1 MKTLLQHVDYIRYEV
16 TRETKLAQKISEKE
30 KKGAM
35 EECLFVRFAS
45 EKSDEGNE
53 KEIVEKTIADLKDV
67 LKQINCKKVFL
78 YPYVHLLYGTEPSSP
93 QTALKIMDMLEE
105 QLKKEDIEVEHAP
118 FGYYKMFEMKC
129 KGHPL
134 SELSRV
140 ITAGKEENPIT
151 KKLAK
156 QTARIDKEKLSENDH
171 RILGPKLGLF
181 SFQEVGPGTVF
192 FHNKGMIIRN
202 KLIEFWRAEHK
213 KADYQEINTPIILD
227 KSLWQV
233 SGHWEH
239 YKDLMFFTK
248 DEDREFALK
257 PMNCPGAILVYKSS
271 YRSYR
276 ELPLRLAELG
286 LVNRNE
292 LSGVLA
298 GLFRLRSFTQDDAHI
313 FATEEQV
320 EGEIERVVKL
330 TDYFYK
336 KFGFEY
342 YVELS
347 TRPEKS
353 MGTDEQWKKAEKG
366 LEDALKNLKLK
377 YKVNKGEGAFY
388 GPKIDFHIKDSL
400 GRNWQCATVQ
410 VDFQQPQ
417 RFDLSY
423 VDRDGKQKM
432 PVIIHRVI
440 YGSIERFIGILVE
453 HYKGAFPLWLA
464 PAQVTVLS
472 MSDKNVKY
480 AEGVRKKLEEA
491 GLKVISDFEP
501 NTIDYKVRNAE
512 LQKINYILVC
522 GEKEEEKKTIAV
534 RSHKEGKVQYGVK
547 IEEFVKDALK
557 QIEEMK

>member
-1 MKTLLQHVDYIRYEV
+1 
-16 TRETKLAQKISEKE
+16 
-30 KKGAM
+30 
-35 EECLFVRFAS
+35 
-45 EKSDEGNE
+45 
-53 KEIVEKTIADLKDV
+53 VE
-67 LKQINCKKVFL
+67 F
-78 YPYVHLLYGTEPSSP
+78 
-93 QTALKIMDMLEE
+93 
-105 QLKKEDIEVEHAP
+105 
-118 FGYYKMFEMKC
+118 
-129 KGHPL
+129 
-134 SELSRV
+134 
-140 ITAGKEENPIT
+140 
-151 KKLAK
+151 
-156 QTARIDKEKLSENDH
+156 
-171 RILGPKLGLF
+171 
-181 SFQEVGPGTVF
+181 
-192 FHNKGMIIRN
+192 
-202 KLIEFWRAEHK
+202 
-213 KADYQEINTPIILD
+213 
-227 KSLWQV
+227 
-233 SGHWEH
+233 
-239 YKDLMFFTK
+239 
-248 DEDREFALK
+248 
-257 PMNCPGAILVYKSS
+257 
-271 YRSYR
+271 
-276 ELPLRLAELG
+276 
-286 LVNRNE
+286 
-292 LSGVLA
+292 
-298 GLFRLRSFTQDDAHI
+298 FTQDDAHI

>member
-292 LSGVLA
+292 LSGVL
-298 GLFRLRSFTQDDAHI
+298 
-313 FATEEQV
+313 
-320 EGEIERVVKL
+320 
-330 TDYFYK
+330 
-336 KFGFEY
+336 
-342 YVELS
+342 
-347 TRPEKS
+347 
-353 MGTDEQWKKAEKG
+353 
-366 LEDALKNLKLK
+366 
-377 YKVNKGEGAFY
+377 
-388 GPKIDFHIKDSL
+388 
-400 GRNWQCATVQ
+400 
-410 VDFQQPQ
+410 
-417 RFDLSY
+417 
-423 VDRDGKQKM
+423 
-432 PVIIHRVI
+432 
-440 YGSIERFIGILVE
+440 
-453 HYKGAFPLWLA
+453 
-464 PAQVTVLS
+464 
-472 MSDKNVKY
+472 Y
-480 AEGVRKKLEEA
+480 AR
-491 GLKVISDFEP
+491 
-501 NTIDYKVRNAE
+501 
-512 LQKINYILVC
+512 
-522 GEKEEEKKTIAV
+522 
-534 RSHKEGKVQYGVK
+534 
-547 IEEFVKDALK
+547 
-557 QIEEMK
+557 